1 MLELFQHYTI
11 SDILIFIILL
21 ALAIKSFVS
30 FLDWGF
36 QYIKKFFDIGY
47 SKLTQK
53 EALQDRLQHGSQVM
67 AMLQSNQKRNNELL
81 KQLFSK
87 IDLLIQSD
95 KDSIKAYITK
105 EHHYY
110 CYVQG
115 WIDDFSLDCIEKR
128 YQHYVDYHGNSFVE
142 GLMDE
147 LRALPKQPPQNINK
161 DQYTDDNNI

>member
-53 EALQDRLQHGSQVM
+53 EAL
-67 AMLQSNQKRNNELL
+67 
-81 KQLFSK
+81 
-87 IDLLIQSD
+87 
-95 KDSIKAYITK
+95 
-105 EHHYY
+105 
-110 CYVQG
+110 
-115 WIDDFSLDCIEKR
+115 
-128 YQHYVDYHGNSFVE
+128 
-142 GLMDE
+142 
-147 LRALPKQPPQNINK
+147 
-161 DQYTDDNNI
+161 